1 MKTIVELIVN
11 GEQYELVVEPQ
22 TTLIEALRQQ
32 LGLTGTKEGC
42 GTGECG
48 SCTVLLDGK
57 ATLSCLTLASDCQ
70 GREVT
75 TIEGVATGDELSP
88 VQRAFTEVGAVQ
100 CGFCTPGMV
109 LSTTALL
116 EETPRPSPAEI
127 RKRAHAILDQ
137 AAGRPG
143 HVFNLGHGIH
153 KTTPVDHAI
162 ALVDAVHE
170 YGT

>member
-100 CGFCTPGMV
+100 CGQLVRSLLHLP
-109 LSTTALL
+109 LKLARPRLDAL
-116 EETPRPSPAEI
+116 
-127 RKRAHAILDQ
+127 
-137 AAGRPG
+137 
-143 HVFNLGHGIH
+143 
-153 KTTPVDHAI
+153 
-162 ALVDAVHE
+162 DA
-170 YGT
+170 